1 MLKISTYDYRV
12 ELVDVEFR
20 FLRFA
25 VANLS
30 RNRRKEFFKTITNE
44 QIQNL
49 HRGLQLAQKH
59 MPETFSDEEILEI
72 AERGRYNTKKKFAPR
87 NRRRYEETIEDG
99 LNASELLIRVALFE
113 AFMKEIHAVIL
124 RAKPSLLGK
133 IRPQREVKYE
143 NLFTEQSS
151 YAQILNQE
159 IIREVE
165 EVDRK
170 KFFDKPEYFDKTRA
184 YYFAHHLKIPLDN
197 DKNLE
202 FLGEILQV
210 RNEISHENP
219 LKTVTPDLLNKAAKL
234 LKQIPH
240 HVFSKAQTLYGNTH
254 FA

>member
-1 MLKISTYDYRV
+1 MLKISTYDNRI
-12 ELVDVEFR
+12 ELVDIEFK

-25 VANLS
+25 VGKLS
-30 RNRRKEFFKTITNE
+30 RNRKKEFFSAITAE
-44 QIQNL
+44 QIQRL
-49 HRGLQLAQKH
+49 HHGLELAQKH
-59 MPETFSDEEILEI
+59 LPETFSEEDVLEI
-72 AERGRYNTKKKFAPR
+72 AERGKRNAREKFAPR

-113 AFMKEIHAVIL
+113 AFMKEIHTEIL

-143 NLFTEQSS
+143 NLFMEQSDYS
-151 YAQILNQE
+151 QILNQE

-197 DKNLE
+197 EGNLK
-202 FLGEILQV
+202 FLSEVLEI

-219 LKTVTPDLLNKAAKL
+219 LYIVGPVLLAKAAKL
-234 LKQIPH
+234 LKQIPESC
-240 HVFSKAQTLYGNTH
+240 FRKAETLYGSAH
-254 FA
+254 FK